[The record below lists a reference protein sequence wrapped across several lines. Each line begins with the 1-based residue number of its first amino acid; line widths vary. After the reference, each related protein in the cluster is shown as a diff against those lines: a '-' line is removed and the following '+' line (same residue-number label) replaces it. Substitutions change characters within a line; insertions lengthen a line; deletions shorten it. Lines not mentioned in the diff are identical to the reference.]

1 MNNNP
6 QNKSFD
12 NLISSGQST
21 STPKD
26 TETLKK
32 LQLLK
37 AKLTNNN
44 SQEQRIAAVREAL
57 KFGFEGIKLV
67 TPIIQTETGI
77 VQWTAHN
84 LLWEKATEKQKEEL
98 LQYPRSVAL
107 PELVNQGMKKRL
119 GRGFI
124 TDIIPL
130 KNNLILVCSAG
141 GATLFHIGLSENI
154 LWEIDCPAR
163 CGAINSRHNLL
174 AIGADPNIYL
184 WNLRTGQLL
193 AELKG
198 HISPINNVAF
208 SPDGKILASG
218 SWDET
223 VRLWDVASGKQIQVL
238 QENIKRVETVAF
250 SQDGKILASGSWDE
264 TIRLWDVATGK

>member
-1 MNNNP
+1 M
-6 QNKSFD
+6 QF
-12 NLISSGQST
+12 
-21 STPKD
+21 
-26 TETLKK
+26 
-32 LQLLK
+32 LK

-44 SQEQRIAAVREAL
+44 PQEQRIAAVKEAL
-57 KFGFEGIKLV
+57 SLGKEGIKLI
-67 TPIIQTETGI
+67 TPIVQTKTGI

-84 LLWEKATEKQKEEL
+84 LLWEKATETQKEEL
-98 LQYPRSVAL
+98 LQYPRL

-141 GATLFHIGLSENI
+141 GATLFQIGLSENI

-193 AELKG
+193 A
-198 HISPINNVAF
+198 
-208 SPDGKILASG
+208 
-218 SWDET
+218 
-223 VRLWDVASGKQIQVL
+223 
-238 QENIKRVETVAF
+238 
-250 SQDGKILASGSWDE
+250 
-264 TIRLWDVATGK
+264 